1 MINIRREATHDT
13 LAVYEVN
20 EQAFGGTAEANLV
33 NAVRTRE
40 KKLISLVAVD
50 GGKVVGHTLFSPM
63 KVAGQ
68 PENRTVIGLG
78 PLAVLPDHQKQGV
91 GSKLVRTGLKE
102 CRHAGFGVVAVLGHP
117 AYYPRF
123 GFAPGIRYGI
133 KCEYAD
139 APPEAFMVLEL
150 KSGAL
155 ETLKGCT
162 LQYMP
167 EFNGV

>member
-1 MINIRREATHDT
+1 MINIRREAAHDI

-20 EQAFGGTAEANLV
+20 KQAFGGTAEANLV

-40 KKLISLVAVD
+40 NNLVSLVAVD
-50 GGKVVGHTLFSPM
+50 GGKVVGHILFSPM

-91 GSKLVRTGLKE
+91 GSKLVRAGLDE
-102 CRHAGFGVVAVLGHP
+102 CRREGFKIVAVLGHP
-117 AYYPRF
+117 EYYPRF
-123 GFAPGIRYGI
+123 GFAPGIRYGV
-133 KCEYAD
+133 KSEFAD
-139 APPEAFMVLEL
+139 APPEAFMLLEL
-150 KSGAL
+150 KPGAL
-155 ETLKGCT
+155 GALKGCT